1 MKIKDK
7 TSYSQRDTK
16 KKARVLEFMEEKTG
30 LYYTVH
36 RHIDYPGTWL
46 VSCKGHLDRVDL
58 KTDDLFEAA
67 VRAKKIITSTL
78 IKEIHE
84 MQEAVYL
91 INASSFGLKE
101 AILEELG
108 DKI

>member
-16 KKARVLEFMEEKTG
+16 KKARVVEFTEEKTG

-46 VSCKGHLDRVDL
+46 VSCKGHLDKVDL

-67 VRAKKIITSTL
+67 VKAKKIITSTL
-78 IKEIHE
+78 VKEIHE
-84 MQEAVYL
+84 MQEAVCR
-91 INASSFGLKE
+91 INATSFDLKK

-108 DKI
+108 GKI